1 MSRYSRLIACTL
13 SDKYNLDD
21 SYIEHIFMFAP
32 LHDIGK
38 IAIPDSILLAERK
51 LNEAEWNI
59 MQSHV
64 TRGREMIE
72 SILTNFEF
80 ENFEYV
86 DVLRNIVEFHHEK
99 IDGSGY
105 PSGLKDQDIPF
116 EARVVAV
123 ADIFDALSSKRS
135 YKDAW
140 DNEKAFNKLL
150 ELTGAHLD
158 KDCVNAL
165 LENKEKINYIQE
177 KFNETRY

>member
-1 MSRYSRLIACTL
+1 
-13 SDKYNLDD
+13 
-21 SYIEHIFMFAP
+21 
-32 LHDIGK
+32 
-38 IAIPDSILLAERK
+38 
-51 LNEAEWNI
+51 

-64 TRGREMIE
+64 TKGREMIE
-72 SILTNFEF
+72 SIITNFGF
-80 ENFEYV
+80 ENIEYV

-105 PSGLKDQDIPF
+105 PSGLKGSEIPF

-123 ADIFDALSSKRS
+123 ADIFDALSSRRS

-140 DNEKAFNKLL
+140 DNDKALKKLK

-165 LENKEKINYIQE
+165 IENEEKINYIQE
-177 KFNETRY
+177 KFNESKY